1 MKLTLFLL
9 TVLTISIGFCQNSKP
24 EISFQDVVID
34 QISETV
40 SITYDL
46 VDTEN
51 DLCSV
56 WLKSS
61 MDGGEFYETINNLD
75 ITGDIGNNISPGV
88 SKTIVW
94 NYSGFTGSIFN
105 LQLKLNASDGYEY
118 DIQTFVDQVDSNELI
133 SNLEYIEGIRHY
145 SANPTHLNDIR
156 DSIDNVFNYYG
167 LVTERHEFDYNGNQG
182 YNILG
187 RKPGLKDEAITFIV
201 DGHYDG
207 VSNSPAADDNGS
219 AVSGMLEIL
228 RVISQYD
235 FEHSIRFIGFD
246 FEESGLIGSQRYVQ
260 NAIKNYEDIQ
270 GVLNFE
276 MIGYYS
282 EEINSQTLP
291 SGFEILFPQ
300 EVQDIEDEDY
310 KGNFLVVV
318 GNENSNSLITD
329 FENYAAMYVPDLRV
343 ISLEVPGNGEIA
355 PDLRRSDHTPFWE
368 SGRKA
373 LMLTDGAD
381 TRNFNYHTNADTIGT
396 LNFDFMTKNVKA
408 TLATLA
414 ELAIPISGSS
424 DHYDLALLSTHNHSH
439 PNTTNINIYPNPSNG
454 KFTINIEATKTE
466 KYRLEIFDLEGKV
479 VSKNIYSV
487 NKDNI
492 LNEEIDLSQL
502 KKGSYIAIFTTD
514 EFKTSKSIIIN

>member
-1 MKLTLFLL
+1 MKLLVFLIAIS
-9 TVLTISIGFCQNSKP
+9 TISIGLCQNSKP
-24 EISFQDVVID
+24 DITIQDVTVD
-34 QISETV
+34 QINEV
-40 SITYDL
+40 VYLTYDL
-46 VDTEN
+46 SDNEN
-51 DLCSV
+51 DLCSI

-61 MDGGEFYETINNLD
+61 FDGGEFYETIDNLE
-75 ITGDIGNNISPGV
+75 ITGDIGENITPGA
-88 SKTIVW
+88 SKSLIW
-94 NYSGFTGSIFN
+94 DYSNITGSIFN
-105 LQLKLNASDGYEY
+105 VQLKLNASDGFEY
-118 DIQTFVDQVDSNELI
+118 DIQDFVDEVDSNELI
-133 SNLEYIEGIRHY
+133 SNLEFIEGIRHY
-145 SANPTHLNDIR
+145 SANPSHLNVIR
-156 DSIDNVFNYYG
+156 DSIDNIFNYYG
-167 LVTERHEFDYNGNQG
+167 LETERHEFDYNGNEG

-187 RKPGLKDEAITFIV
+187 RKPGLKDEAITFVI

-207 VSNSPAADDNGS
+207 VSNSPGADDNGS
-219 AVSGMLEIL
+219 AVSGMLEVL
-228 RVISQYD
+228 RVLSQYD

-282 EEINSQTLP
+282 DEINSQTLP
-291 SGFEILFPQ
+291 NGFEILFPQ
-300 EVQDIEDEDY
+300 EVQAIEDEDN

-329 FENYAAMYVPDLRV
+329 FENYASIYVPDLRI

-381 TRNFNYHTNADTIGT
+381 TRNFNYHTPADTIGT

-414 ELAIPISGSS
+414 ELAIPISGNS

-439 PNTTNINIYPNPSNG
+439 SDVTHINIYPNPSNG
-454 KFTINIEATKTE
+454 KFTINIETSKSE
-466 KYRLEIFDLEGKV
+466 KYRLEIFDLDGKI
-479 VSKNIYSV
+479 VSKNVYTV

-492 LNEEIDLSQL
+492 LNEEIDLSEL
-502 KKGSYIAIFTTD
+502 SKGNYIAIFTTE
-514 EFKTSKSIIIN
+514 EFTTSKSIIIK

>member
-1 MKLTLFLL
+1 MKYFFLIVSL
-9 TVLTISIGFCQNSKP
+9 SVFRLGIAQNSEP
-24 EISFQDVVID
+24 EIAFQNVVVD
-34 QISETV
+34 QINETV

-46 VDTEN
+46 TDLDN
-51 DLCSV
+51 DPCNV
-56 WLKSS
+56 WLKTSI
-61 MDGGEFYETINNLD
+61 DDGEFYETQNNLN
-75 ITGDIGNNISPGV
+75 ITGDIGQNITPGL
-88 SKTIVW
+88 SKSITW
-94 NYSGFTGSIFN
+94 DYSSITGSIFN
-105 LQLKLNASDGYEY
+105 VQLKLNASDEYQY
-118 DIQTFVDQVDSNELI
+118 DIQDFVDQVDSNELI
-133 SNLEYIEGIRHY
+133 SNLEYIEGVRHY
-145 SANPTHLNDIR
+145 SANPSHLNAIR
-156 DSIDNVFNYYG
+156 DSIDNKFTSHG
-167 LVTERHEFDYNGNQG
+167 LETERHAFNYNGNEG
-182 YNILG
+182 FNILG
-187 RKPGLKDEAITFIV
+187 RKPGLKDEAITFVI

-219 AVSGMLEIL
+219 AVSGVLEIL
-228 RVISQYD
+228 RVLSQYN

-300 EVQDIEDEDY
+300 EVQDIEDEDN

-329 FENYAAMYVPDLRV
+329 FENYAATYVPDLRI
-343 ISLEVPGNGEIA
+343 ISLEVPGNGQIA

-381 TRNFNYHTNADTIGT
+381 TRNMNYHTPADSIGT

-414 ELAIPISGSS
+414 ELAVPISGNS
-424 DHYDLALLSTHNHSH
+424 DHYDLAILSLDNHSH
-439 PNTTNINIYPNPSNG
+439 DEFTNINIFPNPSNG
-454 KFTINIEATKTE
+454 KFTINIEASKTE
-466 KYRLEIFDLEGKV
+466 KYRMEIYNLEGKIIT
-479 VSKNIYSV
+479 KNIYSV
-487 NKDNI
+487 SKGNV
-492 LNEEIDLSQL
+492 LNEEIDLSNL
-502 KKGSYIAIFTTD
+502 EKGSYIAIFTTD
-514 EFKTSKSIIIN
+514 EFQTSKSIIIE

>member
-1 MKLTLFLL
+1 MKYFILIF
-9 TVLTISIGFCQNSKP
+9 TISTISLSFSQNTRP
-24 EISFQDVVID
+24 IITFHDVVVD
-34 QISETV
+34 QINETV

-46 VDTEN
+46 SDNEN
-51 DLCSV
+51 DNCSV

-61 MDGGEFYETINNLD
+61 IDGGEFYETIDNLN
-75 ITGDIGNNISPGV
+75 ITGDIGQNITPGA
-88 SKTIVW
+88 SKSLVW
-94 NYSGFTGSIFN
+94 DYSSLTGSIFN
-105 LQLKLNASDGYEY
+105 VQIKLNSSDGYNY
-118 DIQTFVDQVDSNELI
+118 DIQDFVDQVDSNELI
-133 SNLEYIEGIRHY
+133 SNLEYIEGIRHFI
-145 SANPTHLNDIR
+145 ANPSHLNAIR
-156 DSIDNVFNYYG
+156 DSIDNLFNQYG
-167 LVTERHEFDYNGNQG
+167 LETERHEFTYNGNQG

-187 RKPGLKDEAITFIV
+187 RKPGLKDEDITFII

-228 RVISQYD
+228 RVLSQYD

-246 FEESGLIGSQRYVQ
+246 FEESGLIGSQRYVL

-291 SGFEILFPQ
+291 NGFELLFPQ
-300 EVQDIEDEDY
+300 EVQDIQNDNNR
-310 KGNFLVVV
+310 GNFLVVV

-329 FENYAAMYVPDLRV
+329 FENAASTYVPNLRV
-343 ISLEVPGNGEIA
+343 ISLEVPGNGQIA

-373 LMLTDGAD
+373 LMLSDGAD
-381 TRNFNYHTNADTIGT
+381 TRNFNYHTPADTIGT

-414 ELAIPISGSS
+414 ELAIPISGNT
-424 DHYDLALLSTHNHSH
+424 DHYDLALLSTNNHDH
-439 PNTTNINIYPNPSNG
+439 LDNTKINIYPNPSNG
-454 KFTINIEATKTE
+454 KFTINIESNKSE
-466 KYRLEIFDLEGKV
+466 EYRLEIYNLNGKV
-479 VSKNIYSV
+479 VLKNTFKAKK
-487 NKDNI
+487 NKI
-492 LNEEIDLSQL
+492 INEEIDLSSL
-502 KKGSYIAIFTTD
+502 GKGSYITLFTTD
-514 EFKTSKSIIIN
+514 EYNTSKSIIIK

>member
-1 MKLTLFLL
+1 MKFTLLI
-9 TVLTISIGFCQNSKP
+9 ISLSIITLGISQNSEP
-24 EISFQDVVID
+24 EVSFQNVVVD
-34 QISETV
+34 QINETV
-40 SITYDL
+40 SITFDL
-46 VDTEN
+46 TDTDN
-51 DLCSV
+51 DPCTV
-56 WLKSS
+56 WLKAST
-61 MDGGEFYETINNLD
+61 DGGEFYETQDNLD
-75 ITGDIGNNISPGV
+75 ITGDIGQNITPGV
-88 SKTIVW
+88 SKSILW
-94 NYSGFTGSIFN
+94 DYSNITGSIFN
-105 LQLKLNASDGYEY
+105 VQLKINASDEYQY
-118 DIQTFVDQVDSNELI
+118 DIQDFVDQVDSNELK
-133 SNLEYIEGIRHY
+133 SNLEYIEGVRHY
-145 SANPTHLNDIR
+145 SANPTHLNAIR
-156 DSIDNVFNYYG
+156 DSIDNIFTSHG
-167 LVTERHEFDYNGNQG
+167 LQTERHEFDYNGNDG
-182 YNILG
+182 FNILG
-187 RKPGLKDEAITFIV
+187 RKPGLKDEAITFII

-207 VSNSPAADDNGS
+207 VSNSPAADDNGT
-219 AVSGMLEIL
+219 AVSGVLEVL
-228 RVISQYD
+228 RVLSQYN

-300 EVQDIEDEDY
+300 EVQDIADEDN

-329 FENYAAMYVPDLRV
+329 FETHAATYVPDLRI
-343 ISLEVPGNGEIA
+343 ISLEVPGNGQIA

-381 TRNFNYHTNADTIGT
+381 TRNMNYHTPADTIGT

-414 ELAIPISGSS
+414 ELAVPISGNS
-424 DHYDLALLSTHNHSH
+424 DHYDLAVLSLDNHVHSDAS
-439 PNTTNINIYPNPSNG
+439 NISIYPNPSKG
-454 KFTINIEATKTE
+454 KFTIKIEASKTE
-466 KYRLEIFDLEGKV
+466 KYRLEIYDLEGKM

-487 NKDNI
+487 NKDNV
-492 LNEEIDLSQL
+492 LNEDIDLSHL
-502 KKGSYIAIFTTD
+502 NKGSYVAIFTTD
-514 EFKTSKSIIIN
+514 EFQTSKSIVIE